1 MMAKTTPS
9 LRLEALRLDAAQ
21 NGLHWFA
28 AGTTLIVLEGRV
40 QLEPPS
46 RTQAPARHTVDAGH
60 AHVLQTSGWWRLHG
74 AGRSGVHLR
83 VAPPAHPALQRT
95 WLPMWQWLVRWSQ
108 PRRVSRG

>member
-1 MMAKTTPS
+1 MMATTTPS
-9 LRLEALRLDAAQ
+9 LEALRLGAAQ

-28 AGTTLIVLEGRV
+28 AGTTLIVLEGRA

-46 RTQAPARHTVDAGH
+46 RTQAPVRHTVDAGR
-60 AHVLQTSGWWRLHG
+60 AHMLETSGWWRLHS

-83 VAPPAHPALQRT
+83 VVPPAHPALQRT
-95 WLPMWQWLVRWSQ
+95 WLQMWQWLARSTQ